1 MITNSSSPK
10 IAPSWKWNQIFIK
23 CSSFRYAFLY
33 VSKNGFFRVCKEGA
47 GLKNIS
53 AVISKYVD
61 LVLLLTQNWR
71 VDENKNS
78 ILYVYMPIYTLWY
91 TVRTN
96 SFLQSLSRHK
106 KTDVQSNT
114 GNVRSKIALES
125 CWVDWNE
132 SRGCQDV
139 CGYVGHGACPKNHHL
154 VRLKTRNRQ
163 V

>member
-1 MITNSSSPK
+1 MITNSYSPK
-10 IAPSWKWNQIFIK
+10 IAPSWKWNQIFITLDLFAMHFST
-23 CSSFRYAFLY
+23 CP
-33 VSKNGFFRVCKEGA
+33 KNVFYGFV
-47 GLKNIS
+47 KNIS
-53 AVISKYVD
+53 AVISIYVD

-114 GNVRSKIALES
+114 GYVRSKIAFES